1 RPTGPAGGGGG
12 AVPRSPGAARRDRT
26 VTTGWPGGVAKPAGR
41 MTEADAWAKG
51 TEVVDTG
58 PAAAEQITIVI
69 GFVIDSETVTFKSPH
84 HR

>member
-1 RPTGPAGGGGG
+1 
-12 AVPRSPGAARRDRT
+12 
-26 VTTGWPGGVAKPAGR
+26 